1 MAYMEQWS
9 VDPALN
15 SAAAPLGAPE
25 GGLAWDRVSDT
36 IRVVMAGIAEL
47 RESIGEGVPTSGLAD
62 NATKFAGRTRQQA
75 YDDYWPVGSER
86 AWNST
91 SGAGLTP
98 SGLTATWTLQAADA
112 FLVGASSAGIYTS
125 PGATV
130 GTNTAAET
138 GPAGEHDHGGTT
150 GAHTLTISQMPLHSH
165 PTRVSTA
172 AAGSSDGL
180 GGLMLDDDNLANYS
194 GYTGTTP
201 DNDPG
206 QQIGGTGG
214 GGSHAHNLSSVGDHT
229 HDITLPKRYAVAWF
243 RRTA

>member
-1 MAYMEQWS
+1 LAYHEQWS

-36 IRVVMAGIAEL
+36 FRVVMAGIAEL
-47 RESIGEGVPTSGLAD
+47 RESLKGGTPTSDLAA
-62 NATKFAGRTRQQA
+62 NSTKFAGRTRQQA

-91 SGAGLTP
+91 SATGIVP
-98 SGLTATWTLQAADA
+98 SGLTATWTLVAADA
-112 FLVGASSAGIYTS
+112 FLVGASTTGIYTS

-138 GPAGEHDHGGTT
+138 GAAGAHDHGGTT
-150 GAHTLTISQMPLHSH
+150 GSTTLTINQMPLHSH

-172 AAGSSDGL
+172 AVGSSDGL
-180 GGLMLDDDNLANYS
+180 GGLMLDDDNLANYP
-194 GYTGTTP
+194 GYTGTP

-214 GGSHAHNLSSVGDHT
+214 GAGHAHSLSSVGDHT
-229 HDITLPKRYAVAWF
+229 HNISLPRRYVTAWF
-243 RRTA
+243 KRTA